1 MAIKVKSF
9 GMEIRPLKTMRELE
23 LLDQKVNT
31 FIDGA
36 GIKRVISVSDTATT
50 DDKGETIGLVR
61 LVAYEEE

>member
-23 LLDQKVNT
+23 LLDEKVNA
-31 FIDGA
+31 FIAGT

-50 DDKGETIGLVR
+50 DDNGETIGLVR
-61 LVAYEEE
+61 LVAYEEG